1 MTDTHDGLHPVPP
14 RILDFYIVG
23 GPKCGTTSLF
33 DWLSQHPG
41 THLVGKEPNFLS
53 RDVFDA
59 RGLPGSLQTWDDYLT
74 RLLPPPESGRIA
86 GEATPRYLYSDRA
99 LEILA
104 RHPARPRIIAV
115 LRNPIDLVRSLHGQM
130 LRQGVETETDFATA
144 WDRALARGADPEAW
158 RDAQGR
164 IDRRLDY
171 PMFGLLGVRIARL
184 CAAIPAERR
193 RILILEEE
201 MSTDPAAAIAMLLD
215 FLGLEPVTLDL
226 ARQNTAVELQSI
238 RLNRLIRKL
247 RAAVERLRGTLGM
260 DVFPARSRKR
270 GTGLLRLI
278 NRFNLRVPAPGRSL
292 DPALRGRLARYFAED
307 VALLRA
313 TLDQPIPAWT
323 DWPVRHA

>member
-1 MTDTHDGLHPVPP
+1 MTDNHDGLYPVPP

-41 THLVGKEPNFLS
+41 T
-53 RDVFDA
+53 R
-59 RGLPGSLQTWDDYLT
+59 
-74 RLLPPPESGRIA
+74 
-86 GEATPRYLYSDRA
+86 
-99 LEILA
+99 
-104 RHPARPRIIAV
+104 
-115 LRNPIDLVRSLHGQM
+115 
-130 LRQGVETETDFATA
+130 
-144 WDRALARGADPEAW
+144 
-158 RDAQGR
+158 
-164 IDRRLDY
+164 
-171 PMFGLLGVRIARL
+171 
-184 CAAIPAERR
+184 C